1 MRVTPGIVS
10 SQIAADLQRALL
22 ALSRQQSIV
31 ASGRRILAPSD
42 DPGGAAQALTVRSR
56 QAANEQFR
64 KNISEAK
71 SGLESADSVLRTVE
85 ETVIRAKEAA
95 IQGANDS
102 NDATSRQSLGT
113 QVDQLLEELVSL
125 ANSRDHKGAM
135 LFGGQESTV
144 APYGATRDVNGKI
157 TAVTPNARGID
168 GAVPAEVSEGLT
180 VQTGVSGTS
189 IFGASGDATY
199 AFTILIGLRDSLN
212 ANNGAAVQ
220 GSLDNLGALIDR
232 ATLASTVVGTR
243 LGWIAALDERLQ
255 DESVVL
261 AGSLSRVEDVDI
273 PRAIQD
279 LRQIQTFYEAAL
291 ASGARLLE
299 QSLLNFLR

>member
-10 SQIAADLQRALL
+10 AQIASDLQRALV
-22 ALSRQQSIV
+22 ALTRQQSMI
-31 ASGRRILAPSD
+31 ASGRRILAPTD

-56 QAANEQFR
+56 QAVNAQFQ
-64 KNISEAK
+64 KNISEAR
-71 SGLESADSVLRTVE
+71 SGLESADSVLRTVA
-85 ETVIRAKEAA
+85 ETVIRAKETA

-144 APYGATRDVNGKI
+144 APYTVTRDVNGKI
-157 TAVTPNARGID
+157 TAVVVNARGID
-168 GAVPAEVSEGLT
+168 GQTPAEVSEGLT

-189 IFGASGDATY
+189 VFGASSDATY
-199 AFTILIGLRDSLN
+199 AFSVLIGLRDSLN
-212 ANNGAAVQ
+212 TNNGAAVQ
-220 GSLDNLGALIDR
+220 ASLDNLTVLVDR

-243 LGWIAALDERLQ
+243 LGWIAALEERLQ

-261 AGSLSRVEDVDI
+261 AGSLSRVEDLDI
-273 PRAIQD
+273 PRAVQD
-279 LRQIQTFYEAAL
+279 LRQIQSFYEAAL